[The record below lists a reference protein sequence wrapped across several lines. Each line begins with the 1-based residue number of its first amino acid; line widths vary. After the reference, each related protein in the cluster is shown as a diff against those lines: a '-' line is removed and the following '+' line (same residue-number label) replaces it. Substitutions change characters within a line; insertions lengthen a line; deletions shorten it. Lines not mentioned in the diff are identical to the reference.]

1 MNFTPATYEFARGF
15 SNIAHNVADNSYDG
29 QDYLVHL
36 DNTYNAFVTYPVSRD
51 DFNDIVA
58 VIYLNDILEKTKVTI
73 DEISCLFSD
82 NVVQA
87 VVKLSE
93 THSPN
98 RKERIARQNEKLM
111 SLNPSNEVDFMV
123 LTVSAYKRFA
133 NFNYSVLRNNK
144 KKAKMYY
151 KEAIAFKEAAYRFN
165 ICEELW
171 VELDRLQERA
181 VSRFDF

>member
-1 MNFTPATYEFARGF
+1 MNFTPATYEFARNF
-15 SNIAHNVADNSYDG
+15 SNIAHNFVENNYDD

-36 DNTYNAFVTYPVSRD
+36 DNTYNAFVTYPVERN

-58 VIYLNDILEKTKVTI
+58 VIYLNDILEKTKVTV
-73 DEISCLFSD
+73 EELEPLFSD
-82 NVVQA
+82 NVIQA
-87 VVKLSE
+87 VTKLSE
-93 THSPN
+93 THAPN
-98 RKERIARQNEKLM
+98 RKERIAFQNKKLM

-133 NFNYSVLRNNK
+133 NFNYSLLRNNEK
-144 KKAKMYY
+144 KSKMYY

-171 VELDRLQERA
+171 LEIDRLQERA
-181 VSRFDF
+181 VMRFGF